1 MWGPCWIHIFSAKDC
16 MTFVKIFSFDFFCRT
31 IRDFNFSNNK
41 KKILIYFLWISSLLC
56 ILKNVELSAY
66 LYPSF
71 PINGIFLFNIALI
84 NLSNLSSNSG
94 GGAVGKSVRPA
105 SGRLGVWISGIIETL
120 QSANK
125 QTNNESN
132 SSSYA
137 IDWTSTIKLSNSL
150 MKLIAPVYPACLCAF
165 SVCHLTIF
173 FSSETLKKHKA
184 KKRAL
189 PKITCVLLSYLCL
202 SSNNYISV

>member
-1 MWGPCWIHIFSAKDC
+1 MAQS
-16 MTFVKIFSFDFFCRT
+16 VR
-31 IRDFNFSNNK
+31 
-41 KKILIYFLWISSLLC
+41 
-56 ILKNVELSAY
+56 
-66 LYPSF
+66 
-71 PINGIFLFNIALI
+71 
-84 NLSNLSSNSG
+84 
-94 GGAVGKSVRPA
+94 KSVRPA

-132 SSSYA
+132 SSNYA

-173 FSSETLKKHKA
+173 FSETLKN
-184 KKRAL
+184 KKKQKKTCLTKDNLCVNFISMSFFKQLYFSLVNQISFFPMDKQRLSVMFFYGSFMNHFMTYIFCCFPL
-189 PKITCVLLSYLCL
+189 PNQI
-202 SSNNYISV
+202 I